1 MRVADRAGALGALRI
16 AERYVGRRL
25 VAP

>member
-1 MRVADRAGALGALRI
+1 MRVADRTGALGALRL